1 MHGCY
6 LPRHVR
12 QIGVWPNSREKP
24 KKQMTQNTP
33 TETPTGKW
41 PNKHPASFLPS
52 LVTILN
58 DHPNRTLENGR
69 GTGNKQAR
77 RPGANQYCPRQ
88 TEGMVTFPS
97 LRLKSIWGAQNNTHR
112 WQITNYEN
120 LRDTESNTPAPSPE
134 PAHSRPW
141 TNEVSMNNQE
151 ANKTELG
158 VIDACVVKSTQ

>member
-6 LPRHVR
+6 LPRYVR

-24 KKQMTQNTP
+24 KKQMPQNTP

-41 PNKHPASFLPS
+41 PNKHPASFPPS

-58 DHPNRTLENGR
+58 DHPNRTLEEEE
-69 GTGNKQAR
+69 ALVIS
-77 RPGANQYCPRQ
+77 RPGDQVQ
-88 TEGMVTFPS
+88 TSTALGKQKAWSAS
-97 LRLKSIWGAQNNTHR
+97 LHCASRVFGGHKTTHTDGKSR
-112 WQITNYEN
+112 IT
-120 LRDTESNTPAPSPE
+120 RISDTESNTPAPSPE